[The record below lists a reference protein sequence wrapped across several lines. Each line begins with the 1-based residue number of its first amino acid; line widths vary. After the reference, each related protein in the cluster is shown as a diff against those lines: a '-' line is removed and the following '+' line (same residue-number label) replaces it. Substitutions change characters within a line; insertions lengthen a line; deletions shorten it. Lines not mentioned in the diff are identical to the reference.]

1 MGARKRARAV
11 CGEEGWPAGAG
22 GARRRTGST
31 VQVSGAARTGFP
43 PATGSWSLRG
53 CALRLWGC
61 RDPPAGGRST
71 CRQETHTTPHRPSG
85 QNKAQRRPGGMCG
98 AQTCEAAFGVT
109 MKGFAT
115 VNDYGSR
122 CRKTRRR
129 QLQSSDSI
137 GCLRHHALLLLAALT
152 GGRGMVLTG
161 WFRCSCKADLQL
173 QSPVAGPDRSGLATV
188 GLATVLLQRSR

>member
-1 MGARKRARAV
+1 MRGGAAAHRFHSAGVGSCSDWIPSGDRQLVSAGLCLATVGLSRSS
-11 CGEEGWPAGAG
+11 CGWPEHLP
-22 GARRRTGST
+22 
-31 VQVSGAARTGFP
+31 SGN
-43 PATGSWSLRG
+43 
-53 CALRLWGC
+53 
-61 RDPPAGGRST
+61 
-71 CRQETHTTPHRPSG
+71 THTTPHRPSG

-152 GGRGMVLTG
+152 GGRGVVLTG